1 VETVLLL
8 AAAAAVA
15 VAVIATAVALR
26 AGRRARRA
34 ADLVSQLLE
43 PPVLEGPVVDAP
55 VPERLPTGPVVT
67 EQAADQAIAAPAA
80 PPAVTS
86 VGAPLPDWAAPATPP
101 TPATPPVPATA
112 ASLVPDGLDLPPGWT
127 PADIWDTDDAVFEEA
142 VAGPLPMPPLPPVP
156 PVPPVVPTVPA
167 TNPETAPVPAP
178 ATSPAASGPRVPAQ
192 PTDARPAAPG
202 DRDPQQA
209 RIPVLDLD
217 RLRGWLTQGDLDLGR
232 VAVVSVELDNLAHVQ
247 ERLGYAAGAH
257 LLEAIT
263 TRLRTVTRPRDVV
276 AHVNQERFVLV
287 CRDVPDDSAAQALA
301 ERIAM
306 GVAHPSVVLAGVA
319 EVTASIGV
327 ALAFDLGER
336 PEAVLRRAITAG
348 NQARSLGGARIEI
361 STSAPTPELADGEL
375 LSSVARDELRLHYL
389 PIVSSATGRV
399 AGFEALVRWDHPAH
413 GLLFPHEFLPEAE
426 RTGAIVPIGAWALD
440 HGCRQMAVWH
450 DAGGAA
456 LKLDVNLSARQFAD
470 PGLTAQVKQIVHE
483 TGLAPGSVWLEIT
496 EETLLRDRAL
506 ADTTLGRLHD
516 LGVRLVIDDFGTGAS
531 SLMALKHF
539 PIDAIKIAR
548 PFVADLGRD
557 RDSDAICGA
566 IIDLAHSLGISA
578 IAEGVET
585 LEQFSALRSLGCELA
600 QGHLFGPARPA
611 EAFGPTPAAT
621 LGVMRAS
628 DH

>member
-1 VETVLLL
+1 MDSLLLL
-8 AAAAAVA
+8 AAVAAVA
-15 VAVIATAVALR
+15 VAVIATVVALR

-43 PPVLEGPVVDAP
+43 PPVVEPRLAVATTTDADHTTPV
-55 VPERLPTGPVVT
+55 
-67 EQAADQAIAAPAA
+67 APAA
-80 PPAVTS
+80 AHACTGPE
-86 VGAPLPDWAAPATPP
+86 
-101 TPATPPVPATA
+101 
-112 ASLVPDGLDLPPGWT
+112 GLDLPPGWT
-127 PADIWDTDDAVFEEA
+127 PADIWDNGDDSIFDD
-142 VAGPLPMPPLPPVP
+142 LPGLVPPSGIAPATPPV
-156 PVPPVVPTVPA
+156 VPPVVPTSAPTAVPSA
-167 TNPETAPVPAP
+167 SPPDPPPAVGDGLP
-178 ATSPAASGPRVPAQ
+178 AVAELSDHRPIPA
-192 PTDARPAAPG
+192 G
-202 DRDPQQA
+202 DRDAQPA
-209 RIPVLDLD
+209 RIPVFDLD
-217 RLRGWLTQGDLDLGR
+217 RLRTWLTQEDLHLGR
-232 VAVVSVELDNLAHVQ
+232 VAVVSVELDNLPHVQ

-287 CRDVPDDSAAQALA
+287 CRDVPDEHAAEALA

-327 ALAFDLGER
+327 ALAVNLDER
-336 PEAVLRRAITAG
+336 PESVLRRAITAG
-348 NQARSLGGARIEI
+348 NHARSLGGARIEI
-361 STSAPTPELADGEL
+361 SAGFPAPVLADGEL
-375 LSSVARDELRLHYL
+375 VSSVARDELRIHYL
-389 PIVSSATGRV
+389 PIVSCATGRV
-399 AGFEALVRWDHPAH
+399 AGFEALVRWEHPAH

-440 HGCRQMAVWH
+440 RACRQMAVWH
-450 DAGGAA
+450 DSGGAA
-456 LKLDVNLSARQFAD
+456 LKLNVNLSARQFAE

-506 ADTTLGRLHD
+506 ADATLGRLHD

-531 SLMALKHF
+531 SLVALKHF

-548 PFVADLGRD
+548 TFVAELGRD

-566 IIDLAHSLGISA
+566 IVDLAHSLGLGA
-578 IAEGVET
+578 VAEGVET
-585 LEQFSALRSLGCELA
+585 LEQFAALRSLGCDLA

-611 EAFGPTPAAT
+611 DAFGPTPAST
-621 LGVMRAS
+621 LGVMRAGES
-628 DH
+628 

>member
-1 VETVLLL
+1 VDFVLLL
-8 AAAAAVA
+8 AAVAAVA
-15 VAVIATAVALR
+15 VAVVATVVALR

-43 PPVLEGPVVDAP
+43 PPSSQTRGGSD
-55 VPERLPTGPVVT
+55 VT
-67 EQAADQAIAAPAA
+67 SADLAPAGT
-80 PPAVTS
+80 PPAEAMV
-86 VGAPLPDWAAPATPP
+86 
-101 TPATPPVPATA
+101 ATA
-112 ASLVPDGLDLPPGWT
+112 ASLVPEGLDLPPGWT
-127 PADIWDTDDAVFEEA
+127 PADIWDTGDEGIFDEVPDPVTPPGAP
-142 VAGPLPMPPLPPVP
+142 AGSPGADLPPLPPLPPVP
-156 PVPPVVPTVPA
+156 PVVPVVPVVPVSS
-167 TNPETAPVPAP
+167 TRLPEVAELADGRSLPA
-178 ATSPAASGPRVPAQ
+178 
-192 PTDARPAAPG
+192 G
-202 DRDPQQA
+202 DRDAQQV
-209 RIPVLDLD
+209 RIPVFDLD
-217 RLRGWLTQGDLDLGR
+217 RLRTWLTQEDLHLGR

-247 ERLGYAAGAH
+247 DRLGYAAGAH

-287 CRDVPDDSAAQALA
+287 CRDVPDEHAAQTLA

-327 ALAFDLGER
+327 ALAVNLDER
-336 PEAVLRRAITAG
+336 PESVLRRAITAG
-348 NQARSLGGARIEI
+348 NHARSLGGARIEI
-361 STSAPTPELADGEL
+361 SAGFPAPVLADGEL
-375 LSSVARDELRLHYL
+375 VSSVARDELRLHYL
-389 PIVSSATGRV
+389 PIVSCATGRV
-399 AGFEALVRWDHPAH
+399 AGFEALVRWEHPAH
-413 GLLFPHEFLPEAE
+413 GLLLPHEFLPEAE
-426 RTGAIVPIGAWALD
+426 RTGAIVPIGGWALD
-440 HGCRQMAVWH
+440 HACRQMAVWH

-456 LKLDVNLSARQFAD
+456 LKLNVNLSARQFAE
-470 PGLTAQVKQIVHE
+470 PGLSAQVKQIVHE

-531 SLMALKHF
+531 SLVALKHF

-548 PFVADLGRD
+548 TFVADLARD

-566 IIDLAHSLGISA
+566 IVDLAHSLGLCA

-585 LEQFSALRSLGCELA
+585 LEQFASLRSLGCELA

-611 EAFGPTPAAT
+611 DAFGPTPAAT
-621 LGVMRAS
+621 LGVVRAS
-628 DH
+628 DV